1 MFLDFQSAD
10 QTQNYCKSVLKKYS
24 TIILYGYSDIGHTHH
39 WIMVALEKALLSL
52 ATKSQSVIMLSK
64 SSEFSE
70 EIFEN
75 SIVFGNINQDNPDE
89 NMPIIDSAD
98 YIIHDHNPGRFESK
112 RERYSKSVKNG
123 RCVFYRV
130 FRKYSGP
137 EDPFERILNYEAHE
151 WSRELKMLSIPWAT
165 NLLPNE
171 LPKKPAYPV
180 PENRDVVFVGTIWK
194 PNENQISELAKS
206 CTRHGLRFVHY
217 GKNFSG
223 YKFPDGAN
231 VISSQD
237 YISEEEHQ
245 KVISK
250 AFLAPAI
257 QAIAQIGNNPLN
269 GSYVPCRLLKN
280 VSYLSLPVSN
290 NLYIKPFL
298 GGSAVVSQ
306 DIDEMIR
313 LSMEVADDRKMRESM
328 IGNVYEIIREKHTY
342 ISRIATMLQAL
353 ETSE

>member
-1 MFLDFQSAD
+1 
-10 QTQNYCKSVLKKYS
+10 
-24 TIILYGYSDIGHTHH
+24 
-39 WIMVALEKALLSL
+39 
-52 ATKSQSVIMLSK
+52 
-64 SSEFSE
+64 
-70 EIFEN
+70 
-75 SIVFGNINQDNPDE
+75 
-89 NMPIIDSAD
+89 MPIIDSAD

-112 RERYSKSVKNG
+112 RERYSSAVKKG
-123 RCVFYRV
+123 RCIFYRV

-137 EDPFERILNYEAHE
+137 EDSFERILNYEAHE
-151 WSRELKMLSIPWAT
+151 WSKELKMLSIPWAT

-171 LPKKPAYPV
+171 FPKKPVYPV
-180 PENRDVVFVGTIWK
+180 PKNRDVVFVGTIWK
-194 PNENQISELAKS
+194 PNENQISEIASS

-223 YKFPDGAN
+223 YEFPEGSN
-231 VISSQD
+231 VLSSQD

-257 QAIAQIGNNPLN
+257 QAIAQIGNNPSN

-290 NLYIKPFL
+290 NLYIEPFL
-298 GGSAVVSQ
+298 EGNAIVSQ

-313 LSMEVADDRKMRESM
+313 LSMEVADNQKLRESM
-328 IGNVYEIIREKHTY
+328 ISNAFEIIREKHTY
-342 ISRIATMLQAL
+342 ISRIATMFQAL
-353 ETSE
+353 ELNG